1 MTADD
6 PLYRPEFADLTAFVA
21 LSALGAATFLTG
33 NHPGSSSL
41 SAAYPAILAT
51 LRDEFT
57 SRLIAH
63 LRFEF
68 ASLR

>member
-1 MTADD
+1 MTDHLRLATWN
-6 PLYRPEFADLTAFVA
+6 LWWRHGDLEART
-21 LSALGAATFLTG
+21 
-33 NHPGSSSL
+33 
-41 SAAYPAILAT
+41 PAILAT

-68 ASLR
+68 ASLC